1 MGGIASCEAKPKA
14 KKPPPGPH
22 EGPGSPISA
31 LGYQGVRLPGA
42 VSTTQGQGEGP
53 CATETRFSPVRRCP
67 GHISHPAP
75 PPRRRLTPCG
85 HQTLSSCSQGRGR
98 WRCSRAGAAG
108 CQAGDGQKRGGGAG
122 PREFGSGGTVGKGL
136 CWQSK
141 GHRGS
146 SWGTSRLD
154 RSGTSKG
161 RAWGWKRRW
170 EPTGWRAS
178 GARGTD
184 SPHHCTAPGELPVLA
199 QEDTGCWQRTAQPQG
214 TEGHGVLRQG
224 RPRLKQ
230 PQFICVKV
238 SGSLGIKGM
247 RKMVKR
253 QRWAKHRAGP

>member
-98 WRCSRAGAAG
+98 WRCSQAGAAG
-108 CQAGDGQKRGGGAG
+108 CQAGEGQKW
-122 PREFGSGGTVGKGL
+122 GL
-136 CWQSK
+136 
-141 GHRGS
+141 
-146 SWGTSRLD
+146 WGR
-154 RSGTSKG
+154 R
-161 RAWGWKRRW
+161 RA
-170 EPTGWRAS
+170 
-178 GARGTD
+178 
-184 SPHHCTAPGELPVLA
+184 
-199 QEDTGCWQRTAQPQG
+199 
-214 TEGHGVLRQG
+214 EG
-224 RPRLKQ
+224 
-230 PQFICVKV
+230 I
-238 SGSLGIKGM
+238 
-247 RKMVKR
+247 R
-253 QRWAKHRAGP
+253 QRWDRGQGAVLTEQRAPWLQLGNVTAGQVWHEQGKGVGLEEAMGTHRVESIWG